1 MELKELLKNL
11 TNYGATIRVD
21 YEKTMIMRIILN
33 LPENGAHPNLRSA
46 YWISLEQLDRA
57 FLSHEECFVHGLK
70 QCVGV
75 MIDRCEKDGYDS
87 VCKKLKE
94 IIDE

>member
-1 MELKELLKNL
+1 MKLKELLKKL
-11 TNYGATIRVD
+11 TNYGAKIQVN
-21 YEKTMIMRIILN
+21 YEKSMMRIILN
-33 LPENGAHPNLRSA
+33 LPENDTHPNLWSA
-46 YWISLEQLDRA
+46 YWISLKRLDRA

-75 MIDRCEKDGYDS
+75 MIDQCEKDGYDS